1 MIDAFRNLYKKYGYY
16 YNCIGNFGFE
26 GAAGMEKMAEIM
38 ARTRGNAPKEIG
50 GLKVLE
56 FSDYKVSKT
65 IDLVS
70 GKETE
75 ITLPNSDV
83 LVFGLEGGASV
94 IIRPSGTEPKIKV
107 YYTTTGLSLIHI

>member
-1 MIDAFRNLYKKYGYY
+1 
-16 YNCIGNFGFE
+16 
-26 GAAGMEKMAEIM
+26 MEKMAEIM

-75 ITLPNSDV
+75 ITLPKSDV

-107 YYTTTGLSLIHI
+107 LHHYRQGRGGSQSLTAEACGGF